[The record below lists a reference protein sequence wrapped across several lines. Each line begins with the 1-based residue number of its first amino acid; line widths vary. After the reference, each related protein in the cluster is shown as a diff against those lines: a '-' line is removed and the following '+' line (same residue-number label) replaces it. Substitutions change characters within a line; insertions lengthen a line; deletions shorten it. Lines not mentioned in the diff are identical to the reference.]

1 MEWWTTPPMRLSAC
15 STIER
20 GAVPNTLVH
29 FAVQGAASRGL
40 WRRLDP
46 RWIYLGCLLPDVP
59 WILRRVVVALGL
71 PVDPI
76 DLRLYTMAQASL
88 AGTLLLCAALAAATV
103 APRLVLS
110 VLGLNALLH
119 LLLDATEA
127 KWGNGVHL
135 LAPFSWRMTSFDLV
149 AGESTLI
156 LALTIAGALGLAL
169 EIARPRVPVVGLDLR
184 PRRLAAPAALLA
196 AYLLAP
202 LPFFGAVKGS
212 DSYSVKTLRDVAGRP
227 GRALSLDRAAF
238 RATPA
243 GGFVHLWNGE
253 RVRAMGA
260 IPDHDARVSLRG
272 TFLAPDV
279 LRVDQ
284 LVEHRQDRDWPSY
297 VALGLLALV
306 WARPLW
312 PSRRP
317 PR

>member
-1 MEWWTTPPMRLSAC
+1 M
-15 STIER
+15 
-20 GAVPNTLVH
+20 PNTLVH
-29 FAVQGAASRGL
+29 FALQGTASRGL

-103 APRLVLS
+103 ARRLVLT

-119 LLLDATEA
+119 LLLDATEV

-156 LALTIAGALGLAL
+156 FALTIAGALVLAL
-169 EIARPRVPVVGLDLR
+169 EVARPRVPVVGLDLR
-184 PRRLAAPAALLA
+184 PRRLAAAAALLA

-202 LPFFGAVKGS
+202 LPFFGAVEES

-227 GRALSLDRAAF
+227 GRAVSLDRTAF
-238 RATPA
+238 LATPA

-253 RVRAMGA
+253 RVRALDA
-260 IPDHDARVSLRG
+260 ILDHDARVSLRG

-279 LRVDQ
+279 LRVDRF
-284 LVEHRQDRDWPSY
+284 VEHRQDRDWPSY

-312 PSRRP
+312 PPRRP
-317 PR
+317 PRVGGA

>member
-1 MEWWTTPPMRLSAC
+1 M
-15 STIER
+15 
-20 GAVPNTLVH
+20 PNTLVH
-29 FAVQGAASRGL
+29 FAVQGPASRGL

-59 WILRRVVVALGL
+59 WILRRAVVALGL

-119 LLLDATEA
+119 LLLDATEV

-135 LAPFSWRMTSFDLV
+135 FAPFSWRMTSFDLV
-149 AGESTLI
+149 AGESALM
-156 LALTIAGALGLAL
+156 LALTIAGALLLAL
-169 EIARPRVPVVGLDLR
+169 EIARPRAPVVGLDLR
-184 PRRLAAPAALLA
+184 PRRLAAAAALLA
-196 AYLLAP
+196 AYLVAP
-202 LPFFGAVKGS
+202 LPFFGALEGS
-212 DSYSVKTLRDVAGRP
+212 DSYGVKTLREVAGRA
-227 GRALSLDRAAF
+227 GRAVSFDRTAF
-238 RATPA
+238 QVTPA
-243 GGFVHLWNGE
+243 GGLVHLWNGE
-253 RVRAMGA
+253 RVRATGA

-272 TFLAPDV
+272 TFLASDV

-284 LVEHRQDRDWPSY
+284 LLEHRHDRDWPTY

-312 PSRRP
+312 PPRRP
-317 PR
+317 PP